1 VEGAAARATLLPPS
15 SHSASHPPGHSR
27 ERGNL
32 RCATQTE
39 VPACAG
45 MTSRLGS
52 DCAPNRHA
60 FIFATPS
67 AAAALSPI
75 SQNLCPVSP
84 AGLYSSPSPRICE
97 VATNGLRGEVGGWGV
112 DPLHLRPSEPGGC
125 ESAPGVGS
133 SAPPLPAAWGKAL
146 RRHWPGRCARAG
158 LKSRQPGNES
168 ARGSNPIAWRG
179 SGLTFHAGLPRY
191 GVLRHAGR
199 SHRGPPSQ
207 NRATGRVRSPA
218 EPLPPATSH
227 RMLLTLLKS
236 LATD

>member
-1 VEGAAARATLLPPS
+1 MARAARLASLAEPGWGDFAPTAIPPTDTRS
-15 SHSASHPPGHSR
+15 S
-27 ERGNL
+27 
-32 RCATQTE
+32 
-39 VPACAG
+39 
-45 MTSRLGS
+45 
-52 DCAPNRHA
+52 
-60 FIFATPS
+60 
-67 AAAALSPI
+67 
-75 SQNLCPVSP
+75 SQPPVSP
-84 AGLYSSPSPRICE
+84 SLSARFHKTYARSFQRAYIPPHPLASARSRRTVCGGRSEDGVSTPSTFGRPSP
-97 VATNGLRGEVGGWGV
+97 AGV
-112 DPLHLRPSEPGGC
+112 NLHPG
-125 ESAPGVGS
+125 SVS

-179 SGLTFHAGLPRY
+179 SGLTFHAGLPRS
-191 GVLRHAGR
+191 GVRSLAGR

-227 RMLLTLLKS
+227 QMLLTVLKS